1 MKAALLRAFG
11 APLTWEEVDT
21 PVPGPN
27 DVLIQVMA
35 CGTDGTDLKLLE
47 GFGYRPDLPFI
58 MGHEPA
64 GVVAQVGDSVRDFQV
79 GDRVISYNFFHCGR
93 CHNCRRGREQICPNL
108 DRILGVRGVPGG
120 YADYLCIPARQAVP
134 IPSGIPWEDAA
145 VLCDAGC
152 TAFHAVDRAR
162 VKLGETVVIFGV
174 GGVGS
179 FAVQFAKLAGARV
192 IAIEQSEKKVH
203 WAESL
208 GVDVAL
214 NANAVDVAKEIQHLT
229 NDWGVDCVIDIVG
242 REETLTLGVNV
253 LCNGGR
259 LVIVGYT
266 PDSYALSGKHFAQN
280 ELEVIG
286 TRCGRRRDL
295 DQAAQLLAQGK
306 VRSIVT
312 ERYPLNDVNAAHQR
326 LQSGEVLGRLVLD
339 IPQQPSSTAS

>member
-11 APLTWEEVDT
+11 TPLTCEEVAP
-21 PVPGPN
+21 PVPGPA
-27 DVLIQVMA
+27 DILIQVMA

-58 MGHEPA
+58 MGHEPS
-64 GVVAQVGDSVRDFQV
+64 GLVTQVGEAVEDFRV
-79 GDRVISYNFFHCGR
+79 GDRVITYNFFHCGR
-93 CHNCRRGREQICPNL
+93 CLNCRRGREQICPHI
-108 DRILGVRGVPGG
+108 DRIVGVRGVAGG
-120 YADYLCIPARQAVP
+120 YADYLCVPAQQAVT
-134 IPSGIPWEDAA
+134 IPPGIDWHDAA

-192 IAIEQSEKKVH
+192 IAVEQSEAKVA

-208 GVDVAL
+208 GVDAAL
-214 NANAVDVAKEIQHLT
+214 AAQQVDVPSAVRQLT
-229 NDWGVDCVIDIVG
+229 GDWGADCVIDIVG
-242 REETLTLGVNV
+242 RRETLTQGVDS
-253 LCNGGR
+253 LANGGR
-259 LVIVGYT
+259 LVVVGYT
-266 PDSYALSGKHFAQN
+266 PDEYPLSGKHFAQN
-280 ELEVIG
+280 ELEIIG

-295 DQAAQLLAQGK
+295 DQAAQLLAAGR

-312 ERYPLNDVNAAHQR
+312 DRYPLREVNTAHRR
-326 LQSGEVLGRLVLD
+326 LRSGEVLGRLVLD
-339 IPQQPSSTAS
+339 VAQSD

>member
-11 APLTWEEVDT
+11 APLTWEDVDT
-21 PVPGPN
+21 PRPGAD

-35 CGTDGTDLKLLE
+35 CGTDGTDLKLLD
-47 GFGYRPDLPFI
+47 GFGYRPELPFI

-64 GVVAQVGDSVRDFQV
+64 GLITEVGASVRDFHV

-93 CHNCRRGREQICPNL
+93 CRNCRRGREQICPYL

-120 YADYLCIPARQAVP
+120 YADYLCLPASQAVS
-134 IPSGIPWEDAA
+134 IPKGIPWEDAA

-152 TAFHAVDRAR
+152 TAYHAVDRAR

-192 IAIEQSEKKVH
+192 IAIEQSDKKAR
-203 WAESL
+203 WAEDL

-214 NANAVDVAKEIQHLT
+214 DATSVDVGTELRQLT
-229 NDWGVDCVIDIVG
+229 EGWGADCVIDIVG
-242 REETLTLGVNV
+242 REETLTLGVDL

-266 PDSYALSGKHFAQN
+266 PDHYSLSGKHFAQN

-295 DQAAQLLAQGK
+295 DQAAQLLAQGRVK
-306 VRSIVT
+306 SIVT
-312 ERYPLNDVNAAHQR
+312 ERYPLSDVNAAHQR

-339 IPQQPSSTAS
+339 VPQRPPSTPA

>member
-1 MKAALLRAFG
+1 M
-11 APLTWEEVDT
+11 
-21 PVPGPN
+21 
-27 DVLIQVMA
+27 
-35 CGTDGTDLKLLE
+35 
-47 GFGYRPDLPFI
+47 
-58 MGHEPA
+58 
-64 GVVAQVGDSVRDFQV
+64 
-79 GDRVISYNFFHCGR
+79 
-93 CHNCRRGREQICPNL
+93 
-108 DRILGVRGVPGG
+108 
-120 YADYLCIPARQAVP
+120 
-134 IPSGIPWEDAA
+134 
-145 VLCDAGC
+145 
-152 TAFHAVDRAR
+152 
-162 VKLGETVVIFGV
+162 VIFGV

-192 IAIEQSEKKVH
+192 IAIEQSEKKLH

-266 PDSYALSGKHFAQN
+266 PDSYSLSGKHFAQN

-312 ERYPLNDVNAAHQR
+312 ERFPLNDVNAAHQR